1 VGFRKTWHGAS
12 KFRGPPR
19 LGGGASS
26 WVQVQLGCALVGH
39 ARDRGTVPSQ
49 QDAQEYDG
57 FLQPIS
63 AGSRHFVS
71 PLPFKMGK
79 IAPDW

>member
-1 VGFRKTWHGAS
+1 VVL
-12 KFRGPPR
+12 PVE
-19 LGGGASS
+19 GGGASS

-63 AGSRHFVS
+63 AEGPRFVS
-71 PLPFKMGK
+71 R
-79 IAPDW
+79 I